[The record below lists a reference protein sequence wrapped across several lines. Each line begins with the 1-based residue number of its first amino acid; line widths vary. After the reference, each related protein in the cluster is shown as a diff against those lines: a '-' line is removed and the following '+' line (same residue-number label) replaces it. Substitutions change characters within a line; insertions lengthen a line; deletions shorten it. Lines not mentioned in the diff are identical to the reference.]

1 MRVSK
6 ESEAPPS
13 RSKPGFYGELTMGVG
28 ALRSLGR
35 DHAAAG
41 VKVYGRCFCR
51 QCTGIVISIQPWVRT
66 LVPWVRAA
74 GSTPKDVLAARS
86 SQRSVEALLG
96 AFDRKAARVARP
108 ARIAKAATPVSGRK
122 ISKIETP
129 PRSGFRGA
137 KLHSMVGVTGR
148 RRRQVQTSRGLGCA
162 APG

>member
-1 MRVSK
+1 
-6 ESEAPPS
+6 
-13 RSKPGFYGELTMGVG
+13 MGVG

-96 AFDRKAARVARP
+96 AFDRKQHAWRDPHELPKRQRRSAAAR
-108 ARIAKAATPVSGRK
+108 
-122 ISKIETP
+122 
-129 PRSGFRGA
+129 FRRL
-137 KLHSMVGVTGR
+137 KLHPDPGF
-148 RRRQVQTSRGLGCA
+148 A
-162 APG
+162 APNYTAWSA